1 MLTSF
6 PNYGNNFPDC
16 YFIFWVIGMD
26 LKTALSER
34 LEKLR
39 NLLKKNI
46 SGSEDQD
53 HDKSWAMAELSQI
66 IQGIENH
73 TQLFIFLPEKTK
85 NILDNLAS
93 PSLDD
98 LLKALEV
105 VEGETRPHSYLNRP
119 LKDLINR
126 LKSEEGSARAFLEQE
141 LISEIKTLSPKSLK
155 NFLEKSGV
163 DSSIIEKISIPAMIG
178 NSCVFQIRE
187 TPTKR
192 LVFEILKDAPS
203 SGEITDET
211 VKTLVAQTLRQ
222 GDVLGN
228 QDAFCEILL
237 ARLNT
242 LSSLETAIDGLSDS
256 DRPVDKLVD
265 IIINHRQP
273 RKRIEPKLFEN
284 PLEVVQACPRIID
297 IINALDQEALGA
309 FMSGIEG
316 RSYPEDFGQFCDF
329 IEHPEFKPG
338 GLNPRLVMMAIEA
351 AQNNAKTL

>member
-1 MLTSF
+1 
-6 PNYGNNFPDC
+6 
-16 YFIFWVIGMD
+16 MD

-34 LEKLR
+34 LETLR
-39 NLLKKNI
+39 NLLEKNI
-46 SGSEDQD
+46 SGSEAQD
-53 HDKSWAMAELSQI
+53 SDKSWAMVELSQI

-73 TQLFIFLPEKTK
+73 PQLFIFLPQKTK

-105 VEGETRPHSYLNRP
+105 VEGETRPHLYFNRP

-126 LKSEEGSARAFLEQE
+126 LKSEEGSPRAFLEQE
-141 LISEIKTLSPKSLK
+141 LISEIKTFSPKDLK
-155 NFLEKSGV
+155 NFLQKSGV
-163 DSSIIEKISIPAMIG
+163 DSSIIEISIPAMIG
-178 NSCVFQIRE
+178 DSWGFQIRE

-222 GDVLGN
+222 EAVLKN
-228 QDAFCEILL
+228 QDIFCEILL

-242 LSSLETAIDGLSDS
+242 LSSLETAIDGWSDG

-265 IIINHRQP
+265 IIINNRQP
-273 RKRIEPKLFEN
+273 RMYIEPKLFEN

-297 IINALDQEALGA
+297 IINALSPEALEK
-309 FMSGIEG
+309 FMTGIKG
-316 RSYPEDFGQFCDF
+316 RSYRNDFKEFCDF
-329 IEHPEFKPG
+329 IEHPEFKPS
-338 GLNPRLVMMAIEA
+338 GLNPELVRMAIEA
-351 AQNNAKTL
+351 AQNNANTH